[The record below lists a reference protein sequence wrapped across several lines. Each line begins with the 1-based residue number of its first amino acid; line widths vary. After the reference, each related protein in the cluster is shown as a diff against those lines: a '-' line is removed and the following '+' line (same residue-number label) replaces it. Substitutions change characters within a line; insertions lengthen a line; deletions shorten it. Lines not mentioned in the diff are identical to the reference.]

1 LLDSLLQERYTMSRL
16 KRSFAGEAQEQD
28 FGEEFSFEEDSG
40 ALKSILNNQGLSFSK
55 TAPNNVAT
63 ANEATPKFTPAKC
76 VPDSYK
82 QYENQF
88 EFFESKG
95 GHVFFR
101 RKYTAGSAQKPL
113 ITSSIKAT
121 NSGRSLGK
129 SATKMQPQKIKMIK
143 KSTVGIASPSPSHMK
158 VEKSRTP
165 LAPQNPNTMRHFEPD
180 MKIKSVVTEKKN
192 VTKTTLPLHAFSEMR
207 PKPGIPRPIIGENVA
222 RQSLYKKFDQK
233 KGAPMPPKFEP
244 SIVKLTRESMQMI
257 PRESMAWLSQLPR
270 ESATFAELE
279 KMMNENDKKYIN
291 DDDTFSF
298 EALED
303 RLRTPYKVK
312 ASVAEKEN
320 DPNNVSGIEPIEE
333 PESQHQVIP
342 DLNISSESVANDD
355 NDKEESK
362 FEDENEAIEEVR
374 VEIVSSPLR
383 RCVSET
389 DLALDAHVHVPKCA
403 SVQDLSKVDHV
414 SPMVSA
420 QEVTNIL
427 DSLDIFQSQ
436 LDEFRS
442 EQDRLDKLEKEILQ
456 KIKSRKQEFKEV
468 WGVSPMSIRS
478 KKTVI
483 EPREVFKFKSFE
495 LNDIHHQT
503 PVKKIHDNQD
513 DHERGP
519 GTEKK
524 VRFNTQQNQTISM
537 TPTLENDINDREV
550 TPLSSHDKTKKL
562 NKSRKSFDSLKCSLS
577 FLKTPQTAGRPSRT
591 TVETPYNVAHTPM
604 ALRNLSNRV
613 MAEFAAL
620 YSDSCSEE
628 SPDSTESFMPS
639 TRLNFN

>member
-1 LLDSLLQERYTMSRL
+1 MERL
-16 KRSFAGEAQEQD
+16 KFQPFVGESQEQD
-28 FGEEFSFEEDSG
+28 FGDEFSFEEDSG
-40 ALKSILNNQGLSFSK
+40 ALKSILNNQGLSYSR

-63 ANEATPKFTPAKC
+63 VNEATPKFTPAKN
-76 VPDSYK
+76 VPESYK

-101 RKYTAGSAQKPL
+101 RKYTAGSSQKPQ
-113 ITSSIKAT
+113 IASASKHI

-129 SATKMQPQKIKMIK
+129 SDSKMKPQKIKMIQ
-143 KSTVGIASPSPSHMK
+143 KSTIGIASPSPSNMK

-165 LAPQNPNTMRHFEPD
+165 LAPHNPNTLRHPVLN
-180 MKIKSVVTEKKN
+180 IKSVATENKK
-192 VTKTTLPLHAFSEMR
+192 VAKTTLPLHSFSEKK
-207 PKPGIPRPIIGENVA
+207 PKPGIPKPIIGENQA

-233 KGAPMPPKFEP
+233 TLPPKFEP
-244 SIVKLTRESMQMI
+244 SIVKLTRESMAMI

-279 KMMNENDKKYIN
+279 RMMNENDKKFIN
-291 DDDTFSF
+291 DDDTYSF
-298 EALED
+298 EALEN
-303 RLRTPYKVK
+303 RLRTPYKLKTREV
-312 ASVAEKEN
+312 EKEN

-333 PESQHQVIP
+333 PEEQNQDIQEIILSC
-342 DLNISSESVANDD
+342 ESML
-355 NDKEESK
+355 
-362 FEDENEAIEEVR
+362 NEAAPVDEEQENLDDG
-374 VEIVSSPLR
+374 VEDIAEKHNEIDSSPLR
-383 RCVSET
+383 RCVSEI
-389 DLALDAHVHVPKCA
+389 DLARDAHVHVLKCA
-403 SVQDLSKVDHV
+403 SVDDLSNVDHV

-427 DSLDIFQSQ
+427 DSLDSYQTQ
-436 LDEFRS
+436 LEEFRS

-456 KIKSRKQEFKEV
+456 KIKNRKLAFKEV

-478 KKTVI
+478 KRTII
-483 EPREVFKFKSFE
+483 EPREDFKFKSFN
-495 LNDIHHQT
+495 LNDSHQT
-503 PVKKIHDNQD
+503 PVKQILDNQD

-519 GTEKK
+519 ATEKK
-524 VRFNTQQNQTISM
+524 VRFNTEQNQTISM
-537 TPTLENDINDREV
+537 TPTKETDINDGEI
-550 TPLSSHDKTKKL
+550 TPLSSHDKSKKL

-577 FLKTPQTAGRPSRT
+577 FLKTPQTAGRQSRT
-591 TVETPYNVAHTPM
+591 TVETQHNVAQTPM

-628 SPDSTESFMPS
+628 SPDITESFINKPS
-639 TRLNFN
+639 AKLNFN